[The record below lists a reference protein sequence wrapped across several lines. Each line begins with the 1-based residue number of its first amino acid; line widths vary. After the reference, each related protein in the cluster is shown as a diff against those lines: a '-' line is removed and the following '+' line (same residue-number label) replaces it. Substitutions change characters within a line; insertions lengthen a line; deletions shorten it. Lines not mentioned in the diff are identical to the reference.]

1 MIKKASIIIAILTV
15 VTLVILLV
23 LQNSARV
30 DFTLLLPRW
39 RIEGINAGVLVIIA
53 FSAGFLSASFFAAA
67 YSLRG
72 LWREL
77 GLLKKDKRRE
87 DFLQMLST
95 ARQASAVGNWE
106 EARTD
111 WERVLKRDPENM
123 IAKLEIARALR
134 KTGQNNESL
143 KLIEELRRETKD
155 NSEVLIAALELNEE
169 MGNLT
174 AALDNAV
181 LLIKQQ
187 ASAKVLRKA
196 RDLAKRLGRFEQA
209 IEFHKQIPQL
219 DSEENYSENL
229 NKLEL
234 QQLLA
239 DKTIS
244 SDPVKKRDALKNF
257 LASHP
262 ESSQCC
268 YELAQVEQQL
278 GQNEDAAQSYFKAGK
293 LSDCPGLW
301 KKAIQVWL
309 DSNNPAKALSA
320 AKTACKSAEGKGR
333 LYAELY
339 LIRTLTSINMHD
351 EAKQQLDNFPK
362 LAEELKLAV
371 SPELAQ
377 QYLSLKGLVLSR
389 LGLIKES
396 TDIWKQLSELD
407 FNLSRS
413 STHSSPSG
421 TKSQPAPE
429 LSTP

>member
-30 DFTLLLPRW
+30 NFTLLLPQW
-39 RIEGINAGVLVIIA
+39 KIEGINAGVLVIIA
-53 FSAGFLSASFFAAA
+53 FSAGFLGASFLAAA

-77 GLLKKDKRRE
+77 GLIKKDKRRE
-87 DFLQMLST
+87 DFIQMLST

-106 EARTD
+106 EAQAG

-123 IAKLEIARALR
+123 IAKLEVARALR
-134 KTGQNNESL
+134 KTNQSNKSL
-143 KLIEELRRETKD
+143 ELIEELRRETKD
-155 NSEVLIAALELNEE
+155 NSEVLIAAMELNEE
-169 MGNLT
+169 MENLT
-174 AALDNAV
+174 AALDNAI

-187 ASAKVLRKA
+187 PSAKVLRKA
-196 RDLAKRLGRFEQA
+196 RDLAERLGRFEQA
-209 IEFHKQIPQL
+209 IDYHKQIPQL
-219 DSEENYSENL
+219 DNEDKYSDTL

-234 QQLLA
+234 QMLLA
-239 DKTIS
+239 DKAITNDLI
-244 SDPVKKRDALKNF
+244 KKRDALKNF

-262 ESSQCC
+262 ESSQGC
-268 YELAQVEQQL
+268 YELAQAEQEL
-278 GQNEDAAQSYFKAGK
+278 GQHEDAAQSFFKAGK

-309 DSNNPAKALSA
+309 DSNNPAKALAA

-351 EAKQQLDNFPK
+351 EAKQQLENFPK
-362 LAEELKLAV
+362 LADDLKLTV

-377 QYLSLKGLVLSR
+377 QYLTLKGLVFCR

-407 FNLSRS
+407 FNLSRG
-413 STHSSPSG
+413 STHSMPTG